1 MKSTVMLPFIEP
13 VTLSD
18 RWLPEGPREVVVN
31 GRAALAWVNIQTAA
45 DAISGSIHL
54 RFWDNGERRT
64 LQQPGRP
71 GFIIPTD
78 RPNVILAGMGKQ
90 VGLIDL
96 ASNTWEPK
104 TSIDDDNLRT
114 TINDGEVS
122 ASGNVVVLGTKD
134 LKFAEPIAKLYL
146 LTVHGFHITE
156 LAEGHTCSNGK
167 FFVSTKGETYLF
179 DIDTPRRNIM
189 KYHID
194 LESREIIGEERAV
207 DLSGIAGFPDGMID
221 AGDGSA
227 IVAIY
232 NPAMVNEGRV
242 IRVELHS
249 GEIIEEW
256 RVPGS
261 PRVTCPLLI
270 EQDGRVD
277 LIVTT
282 CDEGMPPEIR
292 AQNPQVGALLRGP
305 TGLRSL
311 PPQGLVML
319 S

>member
-1 MKSTVMLPFIEP
+1 
-13 VTLSD
+13 
-18 RWLPEGPREVVVN
+18 
-31 GRAALAWVNIQTAA
+31 
-45 DAISGSIHL
+45 
-54 RFWDNGERRT
+54 
-64 LQQPGRP
+64 
-71 GFIIPTD
+71 
-78 RPNVILAGMGKQ
+78 VILAGMGKQ

-122 ASGNVVVLGTKD
+122 ASGNVVVFGTKD